1 MINKKRVIIVLIIL
15 IIAVGILYLLASK
28 KIDTGSNEGKIGV
41 VVSIGPQVEFVKAV
55 GGNKVDV
62 TCMVPQGADPHTY
75 EPLPSQLRQVSVAD
89 MYAEI
94 GTPLEFETNYMDK
107 IKASNSKMLVVNTS
121 SGITLIPNSAENE
134 SDTMDPHDW
143 VDPKNAKIMV
153 NNIYQGLV
161 QVDPADEEYFKENR
175 DKYLEQLDELDK
187 NTTNLLKGKRG
198 TDILIYHPAFGYY
211 LKDYNLTQVGAML
224 NDEEPSPQRIAI
236 MDNIAKENNIK
247 VVYSEPQYDPKFM
260 ESIASQIGGQVLMIN
275 DLDENYI
282 QNMQNVAIE
291 LSKA

>member
-1 MINKKRVIIVLIIL
+1 LINRKRVIIVLIIL
-15 IIAVGILYLLASK
+15 IIAVGALYFMASK
-28 KIDTGSNEGKIGV
+28 KIDSGNEGKIGV

-55 GGNKVDV
+55 GGDKVEV

-75 EPLPSQLRQVSVAD
+75 EPLPSQLTQVSVAD

-94 GTPLEFETNYMDK
+94 GTPIEFETNYMDK
-107 IKASNSKMLVVNTS
+107 IKAANPKMLVVNTS

-161 QVDPADEEYFKENR
+161 QVDPTDKEYFQENR

-187 NTTNLLKGKRG
+187 NTTNLLKGKQG
-198 TDILIYHPAFGYY
+198 TDILVYHPAFGYY
-211 LKDYNLTQVGAML
+211 AKDYNLTQVGAML
-224 NDEEPSPQRIAI
+224 NDEEPSPQRIV
-236 MDNIAKENNIK
+236 MMENIAKQNNIK

-260 ESIASQIGGQVLMIN
+260 ESIATQIGGQVLIIN

-282 QNMQNVAIE
+282 QNMENVAVE